1 MSKIKSIKRDNT
13 PPIVS
18 INEIDK
24 QYTEEVLKYI
34 NDGYTIVQTLDDKTV
49 LRNFDTDDGICV
61 NKYSFCDMIS
71 ITIHPVL
78 FGWRSHYNTT
88 VICSDIVN
96 KTVYYKIGDNMCTTD
111 TEYWKECTNIKN
123 RRNEQNRDD
132 FYIDYIKRELGYKN
146 LEIITYPHT
155 KQFIKHILPMINRKC
170 GFKYI
175 RASHI
180 GGIVKATGKGCTT
193 YIATFTPKAPTK
205 MPCLAFK
212 KYYQMDINEL
222 IF

>member
-24 QYTEEVLKYI
+24 QYTEELLKYI
-34 NDGYTIVQTLDDKTV
+34 NDGYTIVQTLDGKTV

-61 NKYSFCDMIS
+61 NKHSFCDMIS

-88 VICSDIVN
+88 VICSDIID

-111 TEYWKECTNIKN
+111 TEYWKECTNIRN

-146 LEIITYPHT
+146 CKIIEYPHT
-155 KQFIKHILPMINRKC
+155 KKFIKHILPMINEKS
-170 GFKYI
+170 GFKSI

-180 GGIVKATGKGCTT
+180 DRIIKVTGKGCMT
-193 YIATFTPKAPTK
+193 YVATFTLKAPTK

-212 KYYQMDINEL
+212 KYYQMNINEL